1 LPNELKLIGKW
12 FFLPSHSTA
21 KLTYHRSEV
30 FMVQIKFNAK
40 TDIGNVRKVNQDSYL
55 LNSHIGLFVVC
66 DGMGGHAGGEIAS
79 SLCCS
84 TIEKCILDA
93 PIEEFQ
99 DDSKYH
105 QILSTAIN
113 KASTEIYEEA
123 LRNPDLKGMGTTAT
137 SVLIQGLKLHCG
149 HVGDSRFYLIRQG
162 FMYLLSSDH
171 SLIYEQIKAGV
182 ITEEEALSHRLR
194 NIITRSV
201 GFLEEEYVD
210 CFSIDLEIGD
220 YILLCSDGLTGK
232 ISNQEICGQI
242 KTHDLQAVGYLIDLA
257 KERGGEDNITAVLLK
272 IFPDDPSLSAENLK

>member
-1 LPNELKLIGKW
+1 
-12 FFLPSHSTA
+12 
-21 KLTYHRSEV
+21 
-30 FMVQIKFNAK
+30 MVQIRFNAK

-84 TIEKCILDA
+84 IIEKCILKAAID
-93 PIEEFQ
+93 EVH
-99 DDSKYH
+99 DDSKFH
-105 QILSTAIN
+105 QILSTSIN
-113 KASTEIYEEA
+113 RASTEIYEEA

-137 SVLIQGLKLHCG
+137 TVLIQGLRLHCG

-162 FMYLLSSDH
+162 YMYLLSSDH
-171 SLIYEQIKAGV
+171 SLINEQIKAGV

-201 GFLEEEYVD
+201 GFLEEEFVD
-210 CFSIDLEIGD
+210 CFSVALELGD

-232 ISNQEICGQI
+232 VSNQDICKQI
-242 KTHDLQAVGYLIDLA
+242 ITHDLQSVGHLIDIA

-272 IFPDDPSLSAENLK
+272 IFPDDPSLAPEISK